1 MEFNEKLLNLRK
13 EKGLSQ
19 EELGEKLGV
28 TRQTVSKWELG
39 STSPK
44 LDDLLKISELFNVSI
59 DELTGKQGSQVD
71 IPKDTIVK
79 KPRKLVLKVFKLII
93 LIIIVLYISYCLYK
107 FLMLRKAEKEIMQAF
122 YMVQTPASYAF
133 TYNHSDSG
141 DILEWKY
148 MLYDG
153 NKEHMIDILNQKY
166 IVFEFPSTSNFVDGK
181 EIVDDPVKYT
191 LYDLENKT
199 YTTGIFEDLEH
210 DYFEDFRNYNEMVNE
225 VNSNIVPIIGDML
238 SESKLKTF
246 LFIVNPT
253 TRVLSNKDVIGIERG
268 VFNYTS
274 DYYSFGV
281 EKNRDMIVYMRT
293 NTNNKNKAER
303 EDVSCTITTKESF
316 EEYISAYNLDEF
328 PEITTLKKV
337 TSTEPYIPEGVE
349 VDNLNEDTLTKVEV
363 PSNENIFDPEKVTI
377 EIVEG
382 SVTRKSAVVLITDN
396 NENKYGWDESFR
408 LQKKENNE
416 WKEMKTTNEKGLWF
430 NAMGHNLDE
439 NNQLKLTFY
448 YSDYYGELEDGTYR
462 IVKPFYSGGYI
473 DLFSD
478 EFEIR

>member
-1 MEFNEKLLNLRK
+1 
-13 EKGLSQ
+13 
-19 EELGEKLGV
+19 
-28 TRQTVSKWELG
+28 
-39 STSPK
+39 
-44 LDDLLKISELFNVSI
+44 
-59 DELTGKQGSQVD
+59 
-71 IPKDTIVK
+71 
-79 KPRKLVLKVFKLII
+79 
-93 LIIIVLYISYCLYK
+93 
-107 FLMLRKAEKEIMQAF
+107 
-122 YMVQTPASYAF
+122 
-133 TYNHSDSG
+133 
-141 DILEWKY
+141 
-148 MLYDG
+148 
-153 NKEHMIDILNQKY
+153 
-166 IVFEFPSTSNFVDGK
+166 
-181 EIVDDPVKYT
+181 
-191 LYDLENKT
+191 
-199 YTTGIFEDLEH
+199 
-210 DYFEDFRNYNEMVNE
+210 
-225 VNSNIVPIIGDML
+225 
-238 SESKLKTF
+238 
-246 LFIVNPT
+246 
-253 TRVLSNKDVIGIERG
+253 
-268 VFNYTS
+268 
-274 DYYSFGV
+274 
-281 EKNRDMIVYMRT
+281 MIVYMRT

-337 TSTEPYIPEGVE
+337 TSTEPYIPEGVK

-377 EIVEG
+377 EIVDD
-382 SVTRKSAVVLITDN
+382 SVTRKRADILITDN